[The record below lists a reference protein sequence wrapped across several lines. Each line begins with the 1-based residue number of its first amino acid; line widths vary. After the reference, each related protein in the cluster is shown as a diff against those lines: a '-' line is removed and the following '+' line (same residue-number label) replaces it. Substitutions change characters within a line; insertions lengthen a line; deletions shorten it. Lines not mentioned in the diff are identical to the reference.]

1 MGNLPER
8 YFHSL
13 AYVFKVSRTDLIAVS
28 VSTVTCNSLFEFVE
42 PRVERN
48 SRFRCITR
56 LVLASP
62 LFVQTMDPLFSV
74 ETSGKF
80 VA

>member
-13 AYVFKVSRTDLIAVS
+13 AYVFKVSRTALIAVS
-28 VSTVTCNSLFEFVE
+28 VSTVTCNSLFE